1 MKTKTKVILG
11 SIAALA
17 AGAAGYIYTRKKN
30 KASEADLTDPSILP
44 EGNIFTPKS
53 NSVVKASASLNYDS
67 PFTKADK
74 AHVQIMQKMLG
85 TTPDGAWGAKT
96 DALIPKGLSRPF
108 SLNQLKTA
116 LSNIALLATKATN
129 VKKSGLKVGDF
140 VYAAYTTDV
149 EVTKGAKYKDLKWKT
164 TGAKRVQE
172 VSKGQY
178 LGKIVVLNPSSVLIL
193 NSYNELILAPYTKI
207 TKSQLSGLG
216 GRTDLL

>member
-30 KASEADLTDPSILP
+30 KASEADLTDPAILP
-44 EGNIFTPKS
+44 EGNVFTPKT
-53 NSVVKASASLNYDS
+53 VVKATASLNYDS
-67 PFTKADK
+67 LFTKADK

-116 LSNIALLATKATN
+116 LSNISLLATKSSN
-129 VKKSGLKVGDF
+129 VKKSGLKVGDY

-164 TGAKRVQE
+164 TGAKRIQE

-193 NSYNELILAPYTKI
+193 NSFNELVLAPYAKI
-207 TKSQLSGLG
+207 SKSQLTGLG

>member
-1 MKTKTKVILG
+1 MKTKTKLIIG

-30 KASEADLTDPSILP
+30 QASEPDLIDPTVLP
-44 EGNIFTPKS
+44 EPGILTPKT
-53 NSVVKASASLNYDS
+53 NKTATAPASLNYDS

-85 TTPDGAWGAKT
+85 ATPDGAWGAKT
-96 DALIPKGLSRPF
+96 EALIPKGLSRPF

-116 LSNIALLATKATN
+116 LSNISLLAAKASN
-129 VKKSGLKVGDF
+129 VKKSGLKVGDS

-149 EVTKGAKYKDLKWKT
+149 EVTKGAKYKDLKWMT
-164 TGAKRVQE
+164 TGAKRTQE

-178 LGKIVVLNPSSVLIL
+178 LGKIVVLNPNSVLIL
-193 NSYNELILAPYTKI
+193 NGFNELVLAPYAKI
-207 TKSQLSGLG
+207 SKNQLSGLG
-216 GRTDLL
+216 GQTDLL